1 MSFRTWTDCRL
12 TNSAV
17 IQTDTSSTEMKG
29 GKDIVLFLRS
39 NNAQRTTS
47 AVRWQIGSDARPKK
61 KKTSVQLGLLVSSST
76 CSLWVLVTFPLG
88 LAWLA
93 HPHLERNLGFWTQA

>member
-61 KKTSVQLGLLVSSST
+61 KKDQFTAGGPCQLQHL
-76 CSLWVLVTFPLG
+76 FPLG
-88 LAWLA
+88 LSHFPPWVGLA
-93 HPHLERNLGFWTQA
+93 GSPPCLATQLVVY

>member
-47 AVRWQIGSDARPKK
+47 AVRWQIGSDARSKK
-61 KKTSVQLGLLVSSST
+61 KKRPIYSWG
-76 CSLWVLVTFPLG
+76 SLSAPAPVPFG
-88 LAWLA
+88 S
-93 HPHLERNLGFWTQA
+93 

>member
-61 KKTSVQLGLLVSSST
+61 KKTNLQLGLLVSSST

-93 HPHLERNLGFWTQA
+93 HPHAWPHSLLCIK

>member
-61 KKTSVQLGLLVSSST
+61 KKKRPIYSWG
-76 CSLWVLVTFPLG
+76 SLSAPAPVPFG
-88 LAWLA
+88 S
-93 HPHLERNLGFWTQA
+93 

>member
-61 KKTSVQLGLLVSSST
+61 KKNDQFTAGAPCQLQHL
-76 CSLWVLVTFPLG
+76 FPLG
-88 LAWLA
+88 LSHFPPRVGLA
-93 HPHLERNLGFWTQA
+93 GSPPCLATQLVVY